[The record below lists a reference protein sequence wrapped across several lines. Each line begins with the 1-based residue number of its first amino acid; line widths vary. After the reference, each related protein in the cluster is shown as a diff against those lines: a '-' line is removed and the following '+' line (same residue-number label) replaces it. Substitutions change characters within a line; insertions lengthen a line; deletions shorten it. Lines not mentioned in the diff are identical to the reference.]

1 MAKRKTDRTA
11 DTQEIIIPHTP
22 TGPRP
27 AQTPP
32 ATTLPMNGS
41 LSSQNESALAAAIR
55 RFRELLLDAQQ
66 HRAEGRVIMD
76 AFLSGGQCTRA
87 INVRPQWSERL

>member
-22 TGPRP
+22 TGPRL
-27 AQTPP
+27 AQ
-32 ATTLPMNGS
+32 PMNGS